1 LLVKIYST
9 LHITWPLDEIGF
21 ICQIFGITALVIALI
36 SIPIHRIGVNGD
48 IEKYKDVVQS
58 VEEARKNESIENAA
72 LQTVIIET
80 NKWLAGAKYWNTHHF
95 DIYYPDKV
103 MDLERIK

>member
-1 LLVKIYST
+1 MTPIFISIGFIVLGFLLVKIYST

-58 VEEARKNESIENAA
+58 VEEAKKANKNSFDSEKFRVPKKSTKNNEN
-72 LQTVIIET
+72 
-80 NKWLAGAKYWNTHHF
+80 
-95 DIYYPDKV
+95 
-103 MDLERIK
+103 